1 MHSGGSII
9 ACTSAAAAAGRHD
22 KKRHKSS
29 EGQDMISDL
38 PDFVIGRI
46 LSFLPTKYA
55 VRTGALSQRWIYK
68 WMFLTDLSFDYNHP
82 SSSYLCEKRKT
93 RFINFVYR
101 VLLNLNT
108 ATIQTFS
115 LDILHNFDPYHINQ
129 WISVVSNKRVKII
142 RVKLWKKCNLYTYPL
157 FKCQSLEELKL
168 QMLGRCILKFP
179 NLICLSFIPRRLAL
193 AWNHIYLL
201 YYAADCTWTGVKS
214 VTLEAPLLEVVS
226 LAYPFY
232 SPPGHYESHAE
243 IKLCASHL
251 RKFSYRGNI
260 SSDTFVLDAADIGS
274 ANILMFNFEDRNV
287 QETWIFICKLLTV
300 NAKCLNLCLHADWQV
315 CFLTSPFVLSKC

>member
-1 MHSGGSII
+1 
-9 ACTSAAAAAGRHD
+9 
-22 KKRHKSS
+22 
-29 EGQDMISDL
+29 MISDL
-38 PDFVIGRI
+38 PDFVIGHI

-55 VRTGALSQRWIYK
+55 VRTSALSQRWIYK

-82 SSSYLCEKRKT
+82 SSLYLCEKRKT

-108 ATIQTFS
+108 ATIRTFS
-115 LDILHNFDPYHINQ
+115 LDILHNFDPYHIDQ
-129 WISVVSNKRVKII
+129 WISAVSNRRVKII

-179 NLICLSFIPRRLAL
+179 TFVCLSSLIDLHLFGITFTCYSSNESKELTLNFPILRE
-193 AWNHIYLL
+193 

-232 SPPGHYESHAE
+232 SPPGHYESHTE
-243 IKLCASHL
+243 IKFCASHL
-251 RKFSYRGNI
+251 RKFSYRVI
-260 SSDTFVLDAADIGS
+260 HHQIP
-274 ANILMFNFEDRNV
+274 
-287 QETWIFICKLLTV
+287 
-300 NAKCLNLCLHADWQV
+300 LC
-315 CFLTSPFVLSKC
+315 